1 MTISADMTSGVG
13 RVPERDSSMPVKKG
27 RNEPAPAVVTAP
39 KRDAVDVSA
48 EGHALAR
55 EAALTPDRIADVR
68 QRILQGAYD
77 QANVVDA
84 VVRRILQ
91 SGDL

>member
-13 RVPERDSSMPVKKG
+13 RVPERDSSTPVRKG
-27 RNEPAPAVVTAP
+27 RNEPAADGTAP

-55 EAALTPDRIADVR
+55 GAALTPDRIADVR